1 MHNHKT
7 LKTISAATY
16 LTFRHWVNWM
26 HTKSFDFKF
35 YEDQG
40 LLFIV

>member
-1 MHNHKT
+1 
-7 LKTISAATY
+7 
-16 LTFRHWVNWM
+16 M